1 MRVLKNTREIENY
14 EKLRLIGLFCYTRLF
29 WCNMRMF
36 LLSYKHFSARGNAVL
51 TV

>member
-1 MRVLKNTREIENY
+1 MRVLKNKREIENY

-36 LLSYKHFSARGNAVL
+36 PLSYKHFAHVGIL
-51 TV
+51 H

>member
-14 EKLRLIGLFCYTRLF
+14 EKLRLIGLFCYTRVF
-29 WCNMRMF
+29 WCNMRVS
-36 LLSYKHFSARGNAVL
+36 LKLQALCARGNTAL